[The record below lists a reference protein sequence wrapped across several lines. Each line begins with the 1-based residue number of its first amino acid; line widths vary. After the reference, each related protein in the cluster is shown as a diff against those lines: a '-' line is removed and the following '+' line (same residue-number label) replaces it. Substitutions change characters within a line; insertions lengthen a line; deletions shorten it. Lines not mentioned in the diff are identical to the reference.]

1 MGQSMQRNLLKEKL
15 KGCKFYK
22 DLMYVERNRL
32 LNLLN
37 K

>member
-1 MGQSMQRNLLKEKL
+1 MGQSMERYLLEEKL

-22 DLMYVERNRL
+22 ALRYVQRNRL